1 MKLCDTVVVVQL
13 FLHCN
18 ITNVADHV
26 QFIQSLMLKSVA
38 SAYFA
43 AEFDFSVFVF
53 FCLVRTLTDILI
65 AF

>member
-1 MKLCDTVVVVQL
+1 MLSCDMKLCDTVVVVQL

-26 QFIQSLMLKSVA
+26 QFVQSLMLKSVA

-43 AEFDFSVFVF
+43 ADIG
-53 FCLVRTLTDILI
+53 CLFLSCQDTD
-65 AF
+65 